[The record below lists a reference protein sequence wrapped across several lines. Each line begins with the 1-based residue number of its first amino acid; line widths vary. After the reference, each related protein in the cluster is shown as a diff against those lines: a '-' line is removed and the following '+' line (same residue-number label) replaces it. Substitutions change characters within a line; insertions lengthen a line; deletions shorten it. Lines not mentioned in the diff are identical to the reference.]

1 MVLRAPATTLS
12 PAPADERTLVE
23 AAQRD
28 PSGFAELYELHFDRV
43 YLFIV
48 RRVGDRDIAEDLT
61 SDVFHKALSNLKKFE
76 WRGAPFGA
84 WLLRIAANAITDRGK
99 RSNRELL
106 VEDPPELGVVSDFD
120 ELEDGARL
128 FRLVNQLPED
138 QRNVVVLRFAEEK
151 SIREI
156 ATDMNRSEGSIKQLQ
171 LRGLRNLKAALEGGS
186 SRQPK
191 RVHRTKKTQT
201 ISGGKNG

>member
-12 PAPADERTLVE
+12 PAPVDERALVE

-28 PSGFAELYELHFDRV
+28 PSRFAELYEMHFDRV

-48 RRVGDRDIAEDLT
+48 RRVGDRDTAEDLT
-61 SDVFHKALSNLKKFE
+61 SDVFHRALANLKQFE

-99 RSNRELL
+99 RAGRELV
-106 VEDPPELGVVSDFD
+106 VEDPPEQSVVSDFD
-120 ELEDGARL
+120 KVEDGARL
-128 FRLVNQLPED
+128 FRLVNELPED
-138 QRNVVVLRFAEEK
+138 QRKVVVMRFAEEK

-156 ATDMNRSEGSIKQLQ
+156 ATHMNRSEGSIKQLQ
-171 LRGLRNLKAALEGGS
+171 LRGLRNLKAVLESGS

-191 RVHRTKKTQT
+191 KVHRTTKTQT